1 MSEGQSK
8 AGRGTSAI
16 DAGCTGTVAFPRE
29 DDAGEDGAEA
39 DAGAEGD
46 DVARTAHI
54 LETFPGDDEVGADV
68 VDDTAGDAQGGEVC
82 AASA

>member
-1 MSEGQSK
+1 MASV
-8 AGRGTSAI
+8 I
-16 DAGCTGTVAFPRE
+16 DASCTGTVTFPRE
-29 DDAGEDGAEA
+29 DDAREDCAEA
-39 DAGAEGD
+39 DAEAEGD

>member
-1 MSEGQSK
+1 MASV
-8 AGRGTSAI
+8 I
-16 DAGCTGTVAFPRE
+16 DASCTGTVASTGE
-29 DDAGEDGAEA
+29 GDAGEDCAEA
-39 DAGAEGD
+39 DAVAERD

-54 LETFPGDDEVGADV
+54 LETFPGDDELGADV